1 MILIHFTSRFEF
13 LYWFSIDF
21 SASWYH
27 NSPVDSYFGPTKGQ
41 NEYIWSKSKAQG
53 PWDVFKLFGFT
64 FLVDSISLL
73 AFLLISVHPGTLL
86 DQWTSISSPKM
97 AKIAKFVRIWRLK
110 VRNIYF
116 KWFRS
121 TLIVD
126 CMSLVAFLLIS
137 VHPDTSLDL
146 WTFIAGP
153 KWLKSVYNDDN
164 NAYSPAIRMKNDYES
179 YIYKTKSVSSSSR
192 NKPL

>member
-73 AFLLISVHPGTLL
+73 AFILISVHPGITIALWIL
-86 DQWTSISSPKM
+86 ISGPQKAKMSI
-97 AKIAKFVRIWRLK
+97 FGQNRRLK
-110 VRNIYF
+110 VHEMYLNYLNSLS
-116 KWFRS
+116 W
-121 TLIVD
+121 LIRY
-126 CMSLVAFLLIS
+126 LFLLFYWFQCIL
-137 VHPDTSLDL
+137 VP
-146 WTFIAGP
+146 
-153 KWLKSVYNDDN
+153 Y
-164 NAYSPAIRMKNDYES
+164 
-179 YIYKTKSVSSSSR
+179 
-192 NKPL
+192 